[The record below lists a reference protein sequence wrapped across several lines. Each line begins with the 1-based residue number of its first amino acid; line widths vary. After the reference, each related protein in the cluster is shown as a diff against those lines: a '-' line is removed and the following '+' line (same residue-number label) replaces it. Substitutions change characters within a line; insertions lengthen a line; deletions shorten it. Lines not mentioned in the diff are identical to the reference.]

1 MKQFLRNTALCCG
14 LIAGLSVLPVQA
26 GTLVQMQTSAGNLE
40 IELFDDQAPKTVAN
54 FLQYVNEGFYN
65 GSIFHRVIPG
75 FMIQGGGFTQDMQ
88 KKQTHA
94 PVENE
99 SNNGL
104 SNLAGTLAMARTNDP
119 HSATA
124 QFFINSVDNPRLDAR
139 GSQHGYTVF
148 ARIVKGMDV
157 VSDISDTPTTV
168 RAPHRDVPT
177 TPIII
182 LDIKPLP
189 VKKEAETERPRQQ
202 DAGA

>member
-1 MKQFLRNTALCCG
+1 MKQFLRNTALCCS

-26 GTLVQMQTSAGNLE
+26 GPLVQMQTSAGNLE
-40 IELFDDQAPKTVAN
+40 IELFQDQAPKTVAN
-54 FLQYVNEGFYN
+54 FLQYVEEGFYN

-75 FMIQGGGFTQDMQ
+75 FMIQGGGFTEDMQ
-88 KKQTHA
+88 KKQTRA
-94 PVENE
+94 PIENE

-139 GSQHGYTVF
+139 GSQHGYAVF
-148 ARIVKGMDV
+148 GRIVKGMDV

-168 RAPHRDVPT
+168 RASHRDVPT
-177 TPIII
+177 TPIVI
-182 LDIKPLP
+182 LGIKPLP
-189 VKKEAETERPRQQ
+189 TETETETPRQQ
-202 DAGA
+202 DTGAQ

>member
-1 MKQFLRNTALCCG
+1 MKQFLRKTALCCG
-14 LIAGLSVLPVQA
+14 LIAGLSALPVQA
-26 GTLVQMQTSAGNLE
+26 GPLVQMQTSAGNLE
-40 IELFDDQAPKTVAN
+40 IELFEDQAPKTVAN
-54 FLQYVNEGFYN
+54 FLQYVDEGYYN

-75 FMIQGGGFTQDMQ
+75 FMIQGGGFTENMQ
-88 KKQTHA
+88 KKQTRD

-99 SNNGL
+99 SSNGL
-104 SNLAGTLAMARTNDP
+104 SNLAGTLAMARTSDP

-148 ARIVKGMDV
+148 GRVVKGMDV
-157 VSDISDTPTTV
+157 VSHISDTPTSA

-182 LDIKPLP
+182 LDVKPLP
-189 VKKEAETERPRQQ
+189 SEADTETPRQQ
-202 DAGA
+202 DAGAQ